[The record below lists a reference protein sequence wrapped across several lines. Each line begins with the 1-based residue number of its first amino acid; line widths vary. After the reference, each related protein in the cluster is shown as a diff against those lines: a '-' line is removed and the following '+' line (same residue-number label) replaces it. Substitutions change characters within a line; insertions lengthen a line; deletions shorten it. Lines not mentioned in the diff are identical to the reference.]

1 MLDNGYSNFQFC
13 GIFVQR
19 QLDDPTTV
27 SNLWNYLT
35 FVAFV
40 VVSAL
45 IPIRKR
51 LCSRKV
57 KTKEDYVFG
66 AGHISMLAMMLS
78 IARGTLGVISV
89 LGYPSEFFYR
99 GTAMWETLYGMIT
112 AYPIVC
118 FVFIPVYFDLGIT
131 SVYQYLEL
139 RFNSRLVRCLASG
152 TYILRTLL
160 SLGVTIYTPTVAL
173 NTIIG
178 VPYWASLLCITCIS
192 IFFNALGGMKAAVA
206 ADVIQSLSM
215 TAMLVGI
222 VIYCSVKSGGV
233 DQIIAVG
240 AQHGRMNFFNFAADL
255 HLRVTTTSAWL
266 GELFMSLSLLGCQQ
280 NFVQR
285 YLSMPTLRKIRQTML
300 VNIPLVVVLFSLPW
314 LVGIGIFALYHTCDP
329 LKAGIIEKMDEILP
343 YFIMDYF
350 AKVPGVW
357 GLFVG
362 TLFNGALTLNI
373 SNINSLATVTWED
386 FLTLLPGF
394 RKKTDSYQLTV
405 IKMVGTIYAILIL
418 GVGFLVGLLSGV
430 IESSVLVLSAT
441 SGPLLG
447 VFILAM
453 FVPFANWKGAAM
465 GMIVSHAV
473 TVWIVTGRMMYV
485 EIYNSLLSTSID
497 GCVSDAQLL
506 VNSTSYIAVDHMSR
520 VMPLPVPGDSFLYRI
535 YSVSY
540 MYYGVFGTILT
551 VAVGLVFSLATW
563 SSVDA
568 YNTKM
573 LHPAVRWLHER
584 SPFGGKRFGSF
595 DVTKGADKH
604 TPVAKVEDKNSVAKV
619 PAKS

>member
-1 MLDNGYSNFQFC
+1 ML
-13 GIFVQR
+13 QR
-19 QLDDPTTV
+19 QLDEPAVD
-27 SNLWNYLT
+27 NLWNYLV

-40 VVSAL
+40 VISAL

-78 IARGTLGVISV
+78 ITRGTLGVISV

-99 GTAMWETLYGMIT
+99 GSAMWETLYGMIT

-118 FVFIPVYFDLGIT
+118 LVFIPVYFDLGIT

-152 TYILRTLL
+152 TYIIRSLL
-160 SLGVTIYTPTVAL
+160 SLGITIYTPTVAL

-178 VPYWASLLCITCIS
+178 VPYWVSLLCITFIS

-222 VIYCSVKSGGV
+222 VIYCTIESGGV
-233 DQIIAVG
+233 VRVFEIGEAN
-240 AQHGRMNFFNFAADL
+240 GRMNFFNFAADL

-285 YLSMPTLRKIRQTML
+285 YLSMPTLCKIRRTML
-300 VNIPLVVVLFSLPW
+300 VNVPLVAILFTLPW
-314 LVGIGIFALYHTCDP
+314 LVGMGIFALYHNCDP
-329 LKAGIIEKMDEILP
+329 LKAGLIEKMDQILP
-343 YFIMDYF
+343 YFVVDFF
-350 AKVPGVW
+350 ANVPGVW

-362 TLFNGALTLNI
+362 TLFNGALTFNI
-373 SNINSLATVTWED
+373 SSLNSLATVTWED
-386 FLTLLPGF
+386 FLSLLPSMK
-394 RKKTDSYQLTV
+394 KKTDSYQLTV
-405 IKMVGTIYAILIL
+405 IKIVGSTYAIVIM

-453 FVPFANWKGAAM
+453 FVPFANWKGAAL

-473 TVWIVTGRMMYV
+473 TMWIVTGRLLYV
-485 EIYNSLLSTSID
+485 EINDSLLPTSTE
-497 GCVSDAQLL
+497 GCTFQWQSGLNHTSHLL
-506 VNSTSYIAVDHMSR
+506 AEIRKISTVQEQSV
-520 VMPLPVPGDSFLYRI
+520 LYRI
-535 YSVSY
+535 YSISY

-551 VAVGLVFSLATW
+551 VSVGIVFSLATW
-563 SSVDA
+563 SKLDA

-573 LHPAVRWLHER
+573 LHPAVRWIHSR

-595 DVTKGADKH
+595 DLNKNEKRRTTPAEGVISEKH
-604 TPVAKVEDKNSVAKV
+604 FANS
-619 PAKS
+619 

>member
-1 MLDNGYSNFQFC
+1 ML
-13 GIFVQR
+13 QR
-19 QLDDPTTV
+19 QLDEPTV
-27 SNLWNYLT
+27 DNLWNYLV

-45 IPIRKR
+45 IPIRRR

-66 AGHISMLAMMLS
+66 AGHISTLAMMLS

-99 GTAMWETLYGMIT
+99 GTAMWETLYGMVT

-222 VIYCSVKSGGV
+222 VIYCSIEGGGMTR
-233 DQIIAVG
+233 IFEIG
-240 AQHGRMNFFNFAADL
+240 AESERMNFFNFAADL

-285 YLSMPTLRKIRQTML
+285 YLSMPNLSKIRRTML
-300 VNIPLVVVLFSLPW
+300 MNIPVVAILFSLPW
-314 LVGIGIFALYHTCDP
+314 LVGMGIFALYHNCDP
-329 LKAGIIEKMDEILP
+329 LRAGYIDRMDQILP
-343 YFIMDYF
+343 YFIVDFF
-350 AKVPGVW
+350 ASTPGVW
-357 GLFVG
+357 GIFVG

-386 FLTLLPGF
+386 FLSLIPALT
-394 RKKTDSYQLTV
+394 RKTDCYQLNV
-405 IKMVGTIYAILIL
+405 IKLVGSFYAVLIM
-418 GVGFLVGLLSGV
+418 GIAFLVGLLSGV

-453 FVPFANWKGAAM
+453 FVPFANWKGAAL
-465 GMIVSHAV
+465 GMVVSHTV
-473 TVWIVTGRMMYV
+473 TAWIVTGRMMYV
-485 EIYNSLLSTSID
+485 EVNDSLLSTSIVD
-497 GCVSDAQLL
+497 CALDVSQSSNATYTSMIDHISRISSPPEDSMLL
-506 VNSTSYIAVDHMSR
+506 W
-520 VMPLPVPGDSFLYRI
+520 I

-551 VAVGLVFSLATW
+551 VVVGLVFSIATW
-563 SSVDA
+563 SSSDE
-568 YNTKM
+568 YNKKM
-573 LHPAVRWLHER
+573 LHPAVRWLHSR

-595 DVTKGADKH
+595 DLKKDEKPTLTPALDVTA
-604 TPVAKVEDKNSVAKV
+604 AKVAV
-619 PAKS
+619 KS

>member
-1 MLDNGYSNFQFC
+1 ML
-13 GIFVQR
+13 QR
-19 QLDDPTTV
+19 QLEEPTV
-27 SNLWNYLT
+27 NNLWNYLV

-78 IARGTLGVISV
+78 ITRGTLGVISV

-99 GTAMWETLYGMIT
+99 GTAMWETLYGIIT

-152 TYILRTLL
+152 TYIMRSLL
-160 SLGVTIYTPTVAL
+160 SLGITIYTPTVAL

-178 VPYWASLLCITCIS
+178 VPYWVSLLCITCIS

-222 VIYCSVKSGGV
+222 VIYCTIESGGV
-233 DQIIAVG
+233 TRIYEIG
-240 AQHGRMNFFNFAADL
+240 KENGRMNFFNFAADL

-285 YLSMPTLRKIRQTML
+285 YLSMPTFCKIKRTML
-300 VNIPLVVVLFSLPW
+300 VNVPLVAALFTLPW
-314 LVGIGIFALYHTCDP
+314 LVGMGIFAVYHNCDP
-329 LKAGIIEKMDEILP
+329 LKAGLIEKMDQILP
-343 YFIMDYF
+343 YFIVDFF
-350 AKVPGVW
+350 ANVPGVW

-362 TLFNGALTLNI
+362 TLFNGALTFNI
-373 SNINSLATVTWED
+373 STLNSLATVTWED
-386 FLTLLPGF
+386 FLSILPSM
-394 RKKTDSYQLTV
+394 RKKSDSFQLTV
-405 IKMVGTIYAILIL
+405 IKIVGSVYAIIIM

-430 IESSVLVLSAT
+430 IESTVLVLSAT

-453 FVPFANWKGAAM
+453 FVPFANWKGAAL

-473 TVWIVTGRMMYV
+473 TMWIVAGRMMYV
-485 EIYNSLLSTSID
+485 EYSDSLLSTSVE
-497 GCVSDAQLL
+497 GCVSQMHPDFNETENLL
-506 VNSTSYIAVDHMSR
+506 TAISQNSSLLEESI
-520 VMPLPVPGDSFLYRI
+520 LYRL

-540 MYYGVFGTILT
+540 MYYGVFGTLLT
-551 VAVGLVFSLATW
+551 VSIGIVFSLATW
-563 SSVDA
+563 SKLDA

-573 LHPAVRWLHER
+573 LHPAVRWIHSR

-595 DVTKGADKH
+595 DLNKNEKPRLAPVENVISKGIL
-604 TPVAKVEDKNSVAKV
+604 TNS
-619 PAKS
+619 

>member
-1 MLDNGYSNFQFC
+1 MLVSLPSQ
-13 GIFVQR
+13 QR
-19 QLDDPTTV
+19 QLEEPAAV
-27 SNLWNYLT
+27 SNLWNYLA

-40 VVSAL
+40 VISAL

-51 LCSRKV
+51 LCSRRV

-66 AGHISMLAMMLS
+66 AGHISTLAMMLS

-99 GTAMWETLYGMIT
+99 GTAMWETLYGMMT

-215 TAMLVGI
+215 TAMLVAI
-222 VIYCSVKSGGV
+222 VIYCSVENGGLV
-233 DQIIAVG
+233 RLVEIG
-240 AQHGRMNFFNFAADL
+240 EEHGRMNFFNFAADL

-285 YLSMPTLRKIRQTML
+285 YLSMPNFSKIKRTML
-300 VNIPLVVVLFSLPW
+300 INIPLVAVLFSLPW
-314 LVGIGIFALYHTCDP
+314 FVGIGIFTVYRNCDP
-329 LKAGIIEKMDEILP
+329 LKVGHIEKMDQILP
-343 YFIMDYF
+343 YFMVDYF
-350 AKVPGVW
+350 ANIPGVW

-386 FLTLLPGF
+386 FLSLVPGLK
-394 RKKTDSYQLTV
+394 KKTDSYQLTV
-405 IKMVGTIYAILIL
+405 IKFVGTIYAVLIM
-418 GVGFLVGLLSGV
+418 GIAFLVGLLSGV

-453 FVPFANWKGAAM
+453 FIPFANWKGASL
-465 GMIVSHAV
+465 GMIVSHII
-473 TVWIVTGRMMYV
+473 TVWIVAGRLMYV
-485 EIYNSLLSTSID
+485 EVSNSMLPTSID
-497 GCVSDAQLL
+497 SCPVQYPDTTNATLYL
-506 VNSTSYIAVDHMSR
+506 HEFLASR
-520 VMPLPVPGDSFLYRI
+520 SASSALTDESFLYWI
-535 YSVSY
+535 YSISY

-551 VAVGLVFSLATW
+551 VAVGIVFSLATW
-563 SSVDA
+563 TDLDA

-573 LHPAVRWLHER
+573 LHPAVRWLHSR

-595 DVTKGADKH
+595 EVSSGKKPPTLTVAVVSSQEGGVLPEKGA
-604 TPVAKVEDKNSVAKV
+604 E
-619 PAKS
+619 KS

>member
-1 MLDNGYSNFQFC
+1 ML
-13 GIFVQR
+13 QR
-19 QLDDPTTV
+19 QLEEPTTV
-27 SNLWNYLT
+27 SNLWNYLA

-99 GTAMWETLYGMIT
+99 GTAMWETLYGMMT

-222 VIYCSVKSGGV
+222 VIYCCVKSGGV
-233 DQIIAVG
+233 DQVVTIG
-240 AQHGRMNFFNFAADL
+240 AQAGRMNFFNFAADL

-300 VNIPLVVVLFSLPW
+300 VNIPLVAVLFSLPW
-314 LVGIGIFALYHTCDP
+314 LVGMGIFALYHTCDP
-329 LKAGIIEKMDEILP
+329 LKAGNIEKMDQILP

-350 AKVPGVW
+350 SKVPGVW

-386 FLTLLPGF
+386 FLSLLPGF

-405 IKMVGTIYAILIL
+405 IKLVGTIYAILIL

-453 FVPFANWKGAAM
+453 FVPFANWKGAAL
-465 GMIVSHAV
+465 GMLVSHGV

-485 EIYNSLLSTSID
+485 EVYDSLLSTSIE
-497 GCVSDAQLL
+497 GCVSDAPFLT
-506 VNSTSYIAVDHMSR
+506 NSTSYIVVDQMSR
-520 VMPLPVPGDSFLYRI
+520 IMPMAVQGDSFLYRI

-595 DVTKGADKH
+595 DVNKGDKL
-604 TPVAKVEDKNSVAKV
+604 PPAAKVVVVSNLTVKDSG
-619 PAKS
+619 KS

>member
-1 MLDNGYSNFQFC
+1 ML
-13 GIFVQR
+13 QR
-19 QLDDPTTV
+19 QLEEPTTV
-27 SNLWNYLT
+27 SNLWNYLA
-35 FVAFV
+35 FVVFV

-51 LCSRKV
+51 LCSRRV

-99 GTAMWETLYGMIT
+99 GTAMWETLYGMMT

-222 VIYCSVKSGGV
+222 VIYCCVKSGGV
-233 DQIIAVG
+233 DQVVAIG
-240 AQHGRMNFFNFAADL
+240 AQAGRMNFFNFAADL

-300 VNIPLVVVLFSLPW
+300 VNIPLVAVLFSLPW
-314 LVGIGIFALYHTCDP
+314 LVGMGIFALYHTCDP
-329 LKAGIIEKMDEILP
+329 LKAGNIEKMDQILP

-350 AKVPGVW
+350 SKVPGVW

-386 FLTLLPGF
+386 FLSLLPGF
-394 RKKTDSYQLTV
+394 RKKADSYQLTV
-405 IKMVGTIYAILIL
+405 IKLVGTIYAILIL

-453 FVPFANWKGAAM
+453 FVPFANWKGAAL
-465 GMIVSHAV
+465 GMLVSHGV

-485 EIYNSLLSTSID
+485 EVYDSLLSTSIE
-497 GCVSDAQLL
+497 GCVSDAPFLT
-506 VNSTSYIAVDHMSR
+506 NSTSYIVVDQMSR
-520 VMPLPVPGDSFLYRI
+520 IMPMAVQGDSFLYRI

-595 DVTKGADKH
+595 DVNKGDKL
-604 TPVAKVEDKNSVAKV
+604 PPAAKVVVVSNLTVKDSG
-619 PAKS
+619 KS

>member
-1 MLDNGYSNFQFC
+1 MFDNGYSGFQFC

-19 QLDDPTTV
+19 QLEEPTTV
-27 SNLWNYLT
+27 SNLWNYLA

-99 GTAMWETLYGMIT
+99 GTAMWETLYGMMT

-222 VIYCSVKSGGV
+222 VIYCCVKSGGV
-233 DQIIAVG
+233 DQVVAIG
-240 AQHGRMNFFNFAADL
+240 AQAGRMNFFNFAADL

-300 VNIPLVVVLFSLPW
+300 VNIPLVAVLFSLPW
-314 LVGIGIFALYHTCDP
+314 LVGMGIFALYYTCDP
-329 LKAGIIEKMDEILP
+329 LKAGNIEKMDQILP

-350 AKVPGVW
+350 SKVPGVW

-386 FLTLLPGF
+386 FLSLLPGF
-394 RKKTDSYQLTV
+394 RKKADSYQLTV
-405 IKMVGTIYAILIL
+405 IKLVGTIYAILIL

-453 FVPFANWKGAAM
+453 FVPFANWKGAAL
-465 GMIVSHAV
+465 GMLVSHGV

-485 EIYNSLLSTSID
+485 EVYDSLLSTSIE
-497 GCVSDAQLL
+497 GCVGDAPFLT
-506 VNSTSYIAVDHMSR
+506 NSTSYIVVDQMSR
-520 VMPLPVPGDSFLYRI
+520 IMPMAVQGDSFLYRI

-595 DVTKGADKH
+595 DVNKGDKL
-604 TPVAKVEDKNSVAKV
+604 PPSAKVVVVSNLTVKDSG
-619 PAKS
+619 KS

>member
-1 MLDNGYSNFQFC
+1 M
-13 GIFVQR
+13 
-19 QLDDPTTV
+19 
-27 SNLWNYLT
+27 
-35 FVAFV
+35 
-40 VVSAL
+40 
-45 IPIRKR
+45 
-51 LCSRKV
+51 
-57 KTKEDYVFG
+57 
-66 AGHISMLAMMLS
+66 
-78 IARGTLGVISV
+78 
-89 LGYPSEFFYR
+89 
-99 GTAMWETLYGMIT
+99 
-112 AYPIVC
+112 
-118 FVFIPVYFDLGIT
+118 
-131 SVYQYLEL
+131 
-139 RFNSRLVRCLASG
+139 RCLASG

-222 VIYCSVKSGGV
+222 IIYCCIKSGGI
-233 DQIIAVG
+233 DQIIAIG
-240 AQHGRMNFFNFAADL
+240 EQNGRMNFFNFAADL
-255 HLRVTTTSAWL
+255 HLRVSTTSAWL

-285 YLSMPTLRKIRQTML
+285 YLSMPTLCKIRQTML
-300 VNIPLVVVLFSLPW
+300 INIPLVAVLFSLPW
-314 LVGIGIFALYHTCDP
+314 LVGMGIFALYHSCDP
-329 LKAGIIEKMDEILP
+329 LKAGSIEKMDQILP
-343 YFIMDYF
+343 YFMMDYF

-386 FLTLLPGF
+386 FLSLLPGF
-394 RKKTDSYQLTV
+394 RKKSDSYQLTV
-405 IKMVGTIYAILIL
+405 IKLVGTVYAILIL

-453 FVPFANWKGAAM
+453 FVPFANWKGAAL
-465 GMIVSHAV
+465 GMMVSHAV

-485 EIYNSLLSTSID
+485 EVYDSLLPTSIE
-497 GCVSDAQLL
+497 GCVSEAQVLT
-506 VNSTSYIAVDHMSR
+506 NSTSYMIVDQISIIGASQALEH
-520 VMPLPVPGDSFLYRI
+520 SFLYRI

-551 VAVGLVFSLATW
+551 VAVGIVFSLATW

-595 DVTKGADKH
+595 DVSKGDKLPQARLGQGVV
-604 TPVAKVEDKNSVAKV
+604 TEKICGNS
-619 PAKS
+619 